1 MQYHGKQYIGIRN
14 PLHTESKEWN
24 AESKE
29 WNPEYKEWK
38 LEPKHLLAYLY
49 MGRIICQTDSEKIL
63 TLKLFIDN
71 NNNVVVSWRV
81 GASFVV
87 F

>member
-1 MQYHGKQYIGIRN
+1 
-14 PLHTESKEWN
+14 
-24 AESKE
+24 
-29 WNPEYKEWK
+29 
-38 LEPKHLLAYLY
+38 

-63 TLKLFIDN
+63 TLKLFIDD